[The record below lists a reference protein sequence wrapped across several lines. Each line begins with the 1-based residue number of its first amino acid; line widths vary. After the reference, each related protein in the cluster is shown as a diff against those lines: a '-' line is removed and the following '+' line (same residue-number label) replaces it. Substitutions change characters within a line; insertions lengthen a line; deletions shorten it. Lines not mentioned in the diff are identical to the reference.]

1 MDGRACE
8 GQRWKKGRAP
18 GSEGPETLRWKEN
31 LVELR
36 ERAEAGVAGEG
47 SRDQITQDRAG
58 YVRGSAYL
66 MHLQE
71 KEYLEAW
78 VTSGKAFSSLS
89 FDFHIFSIGT
99 CSQSLQGCRRAL
111 R

>member
-1 MDGRACE
+1 MER
-8 GQRWKKGRAP
+8 
-18 GSEGPETLRWKEN
+18 N

-71 KEYLEAW
+71 KEYLEA
-78 VTSGKAFSSLS
+78 
-89 FDFHIFSIGT
+89 
-99 CSQSLQGCRRAL
+99 
-111 R
+111 